1 MMQSEAIRRTFLDYF
16 ARQGHT
22 VLPSSSLI
30 PYGDNTILFTNAGM
44 NQFKNAFL
52 GLEKRPYVRAATA
65 QKVMRVS
72 GKHND
77 LENVGPSRRHHT
89 FFEMLGNFSFGDYF
103 KEDAMKYALELME
116 GEYGFE
122 RERLWFT
129 IYKDDDQSY
138 DLWQKVGIK
147 ANRILRFGEKD
158 NFWSMGPTGP
168 CGPNSEI
175 HYFTGKLQDN
185 DPKWVNNDDDPNETT
200 VEVWNLVFMQF
211 NRTEDGVLHPL
222 PQTGVDTGMGFERLC
237 RLIEGGESN
246 YDTDLF
252 MPIMDKVQQ
261 LARQT
266 NAARKEQYVAYR
278 VIADH
283 VRAATF
289 LIGDGVL
296 PGNEGRNYV
305 LRMVMR
311 RAMRYGRDL
320 GFEAPFLYQT
330 AEAVI
335 DKMGGY
341 YTELLNRREHILK
354 TIHAEEERFERT
366 LDQGLERLNEALA
379 QTESKELNGEAAF
392 KLYDTYGMPL
402 EITRDV
408 AKLRGYSVDEA
419 GFAAA
424 REASRERNRAS
435 GKFTADFDK
444 QQSYADVL
452 NELKADGFV
461 GENGTTN
468 APYGDLRLNT
478 KVVAILYD
486 GQPVDHAESGQ
497 AVEVVLPETPFYLES
512 GGQVTDTGMI
522 CAATNAQT
530 GEEPAWCLRV
540 TDARRIIPGL
550 ITHVCE
556 VVYGQP
562 RTGDACVA
570 QVDEARRNAIR
581 RNHTATHILQKS
593 LRETLGSHV
602 GQQGSLVAPDRL
614 RFDFSHSAALTPDE
628 IAQVT
633 DAMNDAI
640 LANYPVS
647 IAQRA
652 YKEALAAG
660 AMAFFSEKYGD
671 VVRVVSIGDE
681 DQPAFSMELC
691 GGTHVDATGDIGQ
704 ALVVSESAVAS
715 GVRRIEVVTGRGALE
730 LARGQ
735 QKQLVEI
742 SRTLNTSPD
751 KAAEQTKHVMAQ
763 LSETQKAL
771 DKAQKELIR
780 YRFNDTLAKTETL
793 NGVPVLIARVEVD
806 GADRLREMSDWFR
819 EKHQSGVVVLGAVSA
834 DKPALL
840 VGVSQDLN
848 KRGIEAGKLIKEIA
862 AIVGGSGGGR
872 PTLAQAGGKDP
883 ARLDEALEKARTTLE
898 KTING

>member
-261 LARQT
+261 LAGQT
-266 NAARKEQYVAYR
+266 NAARKEQFVAYR

-402 EITRDV
+402 EITRD
-408 AKLRGYSVDEA
+408 
-419 GFAAA
+419 
-424 REASRERNRAS
+424 
-435 GKFTADFDK
+435 
-444 QQSYADVL
+444 
-452 NELKADGFV
+452 
-461 GENGTTN
+461 
-468 APYGDLRLNT
+468 
-478 KVVAILYD
+478 
-486 GQPVDHAESGQ
+486 
-497 AVEVVLPETPFYLES
+497 
-512 GGQVTDTGMI
+512 
-522 CAATNAQT
+522 
-530 GEEPAWCLRV
+530 
-540 TDARRIIPGL
+540 
-550 ITHVCE
+550 
-556 VVYGQP
+556 
-562 RTGDACVA
+562 
-570 QVDEARRNAIR
+570 
-581 RNHTATHILQKS
+581 
-593 LRETLGSHV
+593 
-602 GQQGSLVAPDRL
+602 
-614 RFDFSHSAALTPDE
+614 
-628 IAQVT
+628 
-633 DAMNDAI
+633 
-640 LANYPVS
+640 
-647 IAQRA
+647 
-652 YKEALAAG
+652 
-660 AMAFFSEKYGD
+660 
-671 VVRVVSIGDE
+671 
-681 DQPAFSMELC
+681 
-691 GGTHVDATGDIGQ
+691 
-704 ALVVSESAVAS
+704 
-715 GVRRIEVVTGRGALE
+715 
-730 LARGQ
+730 
-735 QKQLVEI
+735 
-742 SRTLNTSPD
+742 
-751 KAAEQTKHVMAQ
+751 
-763 LSETQKAL
+763 
-771 DKAQKELIR
+771 
-780 YRFNDTLAKTETL
+780 
-793 NGVPVLIARVEVD
+793 
-806 GADRLREMSDWFR
+806 
-819 EKHQSGVVVLGAVSA
+819 
-834 DKPALL
+834 
-840 VGVSQDLN
+840 
-848 KRGIEAGKLIKEIA
+848 
-862 AIVGGSGGGR
+862 
-872 PTLAQAGGKDP
+872 
-883 ARLDEALEKARTTLE
+883 
-898 KTING
+898 